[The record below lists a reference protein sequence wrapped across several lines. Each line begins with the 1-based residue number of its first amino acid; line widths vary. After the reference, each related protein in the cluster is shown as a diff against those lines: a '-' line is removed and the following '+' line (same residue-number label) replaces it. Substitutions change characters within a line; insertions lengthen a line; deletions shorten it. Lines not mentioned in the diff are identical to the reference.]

1 MLEGRVIKEFLDEEL
16 GEVEI
21 PDDMSSLFKNGKE
34 LSFEEYPPF

>member
-1 MLEGRVIKEFLDEEL
+1 MKEFLDEEF
-16 GEVEI
+16 EEMEI